1 LWISLQIRDWHVEK
15 AEEASTLPKVS
26 KPAAQTRFVLDGIEE
41 LKATMLACAH
51 AAAAA
56 SAG

>member
-1 LWISLQIRDWHVEK
+1 VEK

-41 LKATMLACAH
+41 LKATMLPRFDDGH
-51 AAAAA
+51 
-56 SAG
+56 